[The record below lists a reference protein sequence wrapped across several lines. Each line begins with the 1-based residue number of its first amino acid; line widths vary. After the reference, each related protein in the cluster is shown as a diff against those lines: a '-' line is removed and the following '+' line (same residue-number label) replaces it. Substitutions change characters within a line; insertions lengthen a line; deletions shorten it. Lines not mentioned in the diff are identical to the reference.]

1 VPFGQRTAWIIV
13 KLAPGAIVM
22 AKFPHRISI
31 WCSIFL
37 CSLGLIYFSHSPLQA
52 ATPAVPTT
60 QAAIVLDGRTLF
72 EVSDAGTFKAKERAE
87 IVNRQLAET
96 LKSSQLSNPPT
107 VRIEERDQQQTL
119 LLNDSYLLTVTTKD
133 TANNSIPQQ
142 ADRWAETIR
151 NNLQT
156 ALEQRSSSYIKQA
169 IGIALGI
176 LAVTL
181 VLHWLMGRLGQ
192 RLNRRIAVP
201 DRDNPLPT
209 GQWGVNLLLWVAR
222 TSLWITA
229 ALYITNLFPW
239 TRRWSYEISR
249 TAIASFS
256 TPILTLGKV
265 SYSLTELLILGLG
278 LVAWII
284 VASLLTAWIRRH
296 ILNTTRIDRANQ
308 AIIATIIRYI
318 LILIGALVLLQIWG
332 MNISSL
338 TIVASALGLGIGFG
352 LQDLAKNISGGFVM
366 LFERL
371 VQVGDYVEVG
381 EYKGTVEHIGT
392 RSTQIKTLDN
402 ACIIV
407 PNVRF
412 LEKEVINWN
421 ADDRS
426 SRIHI
431 PLAIAYGADP
441 TQVQTLLLDLATK
454 HPEVLSNPAPQLL
467 LKGFVNNALNFELLV
482 WIDRPDQQS
491 RIISDLNYQI
501 YDCLQQHDIH
511 LTPEIGQK

>member
-1 VPFGQRTAWIIV
+1 
-13 KLAPGAIVM
+13 M
-22 AKFPHRISI
+22 AKPRLPH
-31 WCSIFL
+31 WCLTFL
-37 CSLGLIYFSHSPLQA
+37 LTLTLIYLTHGPLQA
-52 ATPAVPTT
+52 APPPNPN
-60 QAAIVLDGRTLF
+60 QAAMTSGRSATIVLDGRTLF

-87 IVNRQLAET
+87 IVNRQLAAT
-96 LKSSQLSNPPT
+96 LNASQPT
-107 VRIEERDQQQTL
+107 DTPNVRVEERDQQQTL

-151 NNLQT
+151 RDLQT
-156 ALEQRSSSYIKQA
+156 AIAQRSRTYINQA
-169 IGIALGI
+169 IGLTIGTLAAAL
-176 LAVTL
+176 L
-181 VLHWLMGRLGQ
+181 LHGLIGKFGQ

-201 DRDNPLPT
+201 DATIATPT
-209 GQWGVNLLLWVAR
+209 GQWGINLLRWVAR
-222 TSLWITA
+222 SSVWIAA

-239 TRRWSYEISR
+239 TRQWSYEVSR
-249 TAIASFS
+249 MAIAGFS
-256 TPILTLGKV
+256 APILTLGKV
-265 SYSLTELLILGLG
+265 SYSLTELMILGLV

-284 VASLLTAWIRRH
+284 VASLLTSWIRRE

-308 AIIATIIRYI
+308 EIIATIIRYI
-318 LILIGALVLLQIWG
+318 LILIGVLVLLQIWG

-381 EYKGTVEHIGT
+381 EYKGTVERIGN

-407 PNVRF
+407 PNIRF

-431 PLAIAYGADP
+431 PFTIAYGADL
-441 TQVQTLLLDLATK
+441 TQVKTLLLDLAIA
-454 HPEVLSNPAPQLL
+454 HPEVLAQPAPQLL
-467 LKGFVNNALNFELLV
+467 LKGFANNLLNFELLI
-482 WIDRPDQQS
+482 WSDRPDQQP

-501 YDCLQQHDIH
+501 YDCLQQHAIA